1 MGATVG
7 APEGFGVVVGEPPS
21 SVVPQPATKAKTIM
35 NTQISEVNLFLI
47 IISFLFLYLAVCKTQ
62 KSRTA
67 QGFFVK
73 YTTDFSPLLWYNL
86 VGKKTKNHKS
96 RRKNHAK

>member
-1 MGATVG
+1 VFSKPCAATPREKNKQTEKNKHDIL
-7 APEGFGVVVGEPPS
+7 A
-21 SVVPQPATKAKTIM
+21 
-35 NTQISEVNLFLI
+35 NLLAIALF
-47 IISFLFLYLAVCKTQ
+47 SFLFNLLAVCKTQ

>member
-1 MGATVG
+1 M
-7 APEGFGVVVGEPPS
+7 
-21 SVVPQPATKAKTIM
+21 
-35 NTQISEVNLFLI
+35 
-47 IISFLFLYLAVCKTQ
+47 LYKLAVCKTQ

>member
-1 MGATVG
+1 LSRQ
-7 APEGFGVVVGEPPS
+7 F
-21 SVVPQPATKAKTIM
+21 
-35 NTQISEVNLFLI
+35 F
-47 IISFLFLYLAVCKTQ
+47 SFSKLGSPFFIFVLAVCKTQ